1 MSDDLARH
9 YEQRD
14 GAPPV
19 IDTSIAHSA
28 RVYDYVLGGKDNYPV
43 DREAAEQM
51 LNGWPQLRTSMQENR
66 KFMHRAVR
74 CAAEQGIDQFIDI
87 GTGIPTSPNLHE
99 IVQAVT
105 PSARVVYVDKDPIV
119 FAHAAARLTGT
130 PEGRISYLL
139 ADMSD
144 AEAILGSPEVTGTLD
159 LDRPVALSI
168 IAVLQF
174 VLDQK
179 AAYELVR
186 GYMDRLAPGS
196 LLTITTVTSD
206 TAPVPAG
213 DGDGRVHQ
221 ARTSRSATARGRGRA
236 VLRGPGPGR
245 PRCHPDPPL
254 APGAGHRGGRGGLRG
269 GDVRG
274 RGPQAVR
281 SSRPA
286 GVARKP

>member
-1 MSDDLARH
+1 MSDELTRP

-14 GAPPV
+14 GEPPV
-19 IDTSIAHSA
+19 IDTSVAHSA

-66 KFMHRAVR
+66 KFMHRAAR
-74 CAAEQGIDQFIDI
+74 YAAEQGLDQFIDI

-105 PSARVVYVDKDPIV
+105 PAARVVYVDKDPIV

-144 AEAILGSPEVTGTLD
+144 PDAILDSPEVTGILD
-159 LDRPVALSI
+159 LDRPVGLSV

-174 VLDQK
+174 VLDAK
-179 AAYELVR
+179 AAYDLMHR
-186 GYMDRLAPGS
+186 YLDRLAPGS
-196 LLTITTVTSD
+196 MLTITTVTRRR
-206 TAPVPAG
+206 P
-213 DGDGRVHQ
+213 
-221 ARTSRSATARGRGRA
+221 RSARAR
-236 VLRGPGPGR
+236 
-245 PRCHPDPPL
+245 
-254 APGAGHRGGRGGLRG
+254 
-269 GDVRG
+269 
-274 RGPQAVR
+274 
-281 SSRPA
+281 
-286 GVARKP
+286 

>member
-1 MSDDLARH
+1 MSDELIRP

-14 GAPPV
+14 GEPPV

-66 KFMHRAVR
+66 KFMHRAAR
-74 CAAEQGIDQFIDI
+74 YAAEQGLDQFIDI

-139 ADMSD
+139 ADMGD
-144 AEAILGSPEVTGTLD
+144 PDAILGSPEVTGTLD
-159 LDRPVALSI
+159 LSRPVGLSV

-174 VLDQK
+174 VLDAK
-179 AAYELVR
+179 AAYDLVR
-186 GYMDRLAPGS
+186 SYLDRLAPGS
-196 LLTITTVTSD
+196 MLTITTVTSETSPVRAGTV
-206 TAPVPAG
+206 TAEYTKRGLPVRDSTLADVEPFFEG
-213 DGDGRVHQ
+213 LELVD
-221 ARTSRSATARGRGRA
+221 
-236 VLRGPGPGR
+236 PGVTLIHRWRPEPGTE
-245 PRCHPDPPL
+245 
-254 APGAGHRGGRGGLRG
+254 GLV
-269 GDVRG
+269 DDSEV
-274 RGPQAVR
+274 AMY
-281 SSRPA
+281 A